1 MKPITTSNNW
11 KEFEQSLE
19 SLGKTEKGRAF
30 EELTRLHLLT
40 DPTSPTPTNSL
51 LYSQNETTTASSDG
65 ICTAVVVFN
74 RGVEC

>member
-1 MKPITTSNNW
+1 MKSPLDSITSSNNW

-40 DPTSPTPTNSL
+40 DPHSISPSPTFSVRIVL
-51 LYSQNETTTASSDG
+51 
-65 ICTAVVVFN
+65 
-74 RGVEC
+74 